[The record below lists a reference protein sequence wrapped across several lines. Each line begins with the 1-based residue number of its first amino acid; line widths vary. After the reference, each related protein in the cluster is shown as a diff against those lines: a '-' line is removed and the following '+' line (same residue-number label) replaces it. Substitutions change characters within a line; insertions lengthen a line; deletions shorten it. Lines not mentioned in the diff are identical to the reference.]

1 MNKKRQDKV
10 AVALKYNPTDNAPR
24 VIAKGKNYIADKI
37 VKRGKEEN
45 IYIHKE
51 DELARSLYN
60 LEIGTE
66 IPEEYYTVVAEIL
79 AFVFY
84 LDKKQGENTYE

>member
-10 AVALKYNPTDNAPR
+10 AVALKYNPTDRAPR

-37 VKRGKEEN
+37 VKIGKEEN